1 VSKPLDVLLSAANS
15 LDLPLS
21 AEQGK
26 RLLAYQQLIQKW
38 NAAYN
43 LVGTS
48 NSEELLQKH
57 LLDSLSVMSH
67 IQHSPVLDVGSGAG
81 IPGIPLAICKPEL
94 AITLLDSNGKKT
106 RFMRQA
112 VIELDLANVQ
122 VEQTRIEQYRPQT
135 APETIVC
142 RAFAPT
148 EKALKLLQPVVAE
161 GGVIVVMLGQALKQL
176 PTSPAFSEIISKQV
190 NVPGLVSE
198 RNLLL
203 AHKLRGI

>member
-1 VSKPLDVLLSAANS
+1 MSQPLDVLLSAATA
-15 LDLPLS
+15 LDLSLTT
-21 AEQGK
+21 EQAQ
-26 RLLAYQQLIQKW
+26 RLLAYQQMIQKW
-38 NAAYN
+38 NGAYN

-48 NSEELLQKH
+48 NSAELLQKH
-57 LLDSLSVMSH
+57 LLDSLSVMSD

-106 RFMRQA
+106 RFMRQV
-112 VIELDLANVQ
+112 VIELGLSNVQ
-122 VEQTRIEQYRPQT
+122 VEQTRIEQYQPKQAPQT
-135 APETIVC
+135 VVC

-148 EKALKLLQPVVAE
+148 EKALKLLQPVVAQ
-161 GGVIVVMLGQALKQL
+161 GGVIVLMLGQAPKQL

-190 NVPGLVSE
+190 NVPGLASE

-203 AHKLRGI
+203 AYT